1 MAWTDEEAIKLIS
14 LWGEDEIQV
23 QLDVCKRN
31 KSVFEKIAREMAA
44 AGFNRTAVQCREKVK
59 KLRENTNDARQQ
71 Q

>member
-23 QLDVCKRN
+23 QLDGCKRN

-44 AGFNRTAVQCREKVK
+44 AGFNCTAVQCREKVK